1 MTPEEIIERAREEWV
16 TGRTDPA
23 ANYDP
28 IYRPA
33 TDCPPEVVAAL
44 LDALDVFRAQSWT
57 PRTNPPEL
65 WHVCCNADYG
75 QGHLENCRAGNALA
89 VIEKELKP

>member
-1 MTPEEIIERAREEWV
+1 MTPEEIITKAREEWAKPTV
-16 TGRTDPA
+16 LRVPYNGAPPRMA
-23 ANYDP
+23 
-28 IYRPA
+28 
-33 TDCPPEVVAAL
+33 PPEVVAAL

-57 PRTNPPEL
+57 PRTNPPDQ

-89 VIEKELKP
+89 VIEKELRK